1 MNRTGTEYLTMRT
14 VISDERSTRGVSI
27 RPGSNGS
34 GGNGASIGCSA
45 VEIFTDGADPV
56 GDAPVIIVGLPSR
69 GYAR

>member
-34 GGNGASIGCSA
+34 VGNGASIGCSA
-45 VEIFTDGADPV
+45 AKSSPMVRIRSAM
-56 GDAPVIIVGLPSR
+56 R
-69 GYAR
+69 R